1 MLTLLIA
8 SVWFGLAIYT
18 AVTRESSF
26 VAQFV
31 AQLTLGVVLVVSA
44 LKQF

>member
-8 SVWFGLAIYT
+8 AVWFGLAIYT

-31 AQLTLGVVLVVSA
+31 AQLTLGLVLVITA
-44 LKQF
+44 FKQF